1 MGLWAFFKRVFG
13 GAPESKPDDSTA
25 EIRDLVEQ
33 LRAQLKDGEV
43 RTRQFNEK
51 MASINIAKP
60 VERFK
65 MVPSVPPVDPREPW
79 NPDYDSRFRFHRDG
93 DHWIWDGAFA
103 NKHSK
108 KHGRVPT
115 IRVKNPDGTLGAET
129 TAARYAYE
137 RTFNVVMDR
146 GQGRVSRTCGV
157 ADCVNPA
164 HMALHIKD
172 SPDAHPAAPVEER
185 ENRPLPVQT
194 EIKLRPRTTMS
205 AVLREARQKI
215 TEESGGCLRWN
226 GAFTPPHSDGA
237 PRHAVMGFN
246 GKVFRIRRIMYMVA
260 HGLTFSTKS
269 MVPKYVTA
277 SCGNE
282 WCVAPR
288 HMRGWTQEEKDAA
301 AARARTGLK
310 WHKDDDGHGGQN
322 GDVPV
327 VRVPEGKHRPVTVI
341 AGVGVLDR
349 KKT

>member
-1 MGLWAFFKRVFG
+1 MGLWAFLKRVFG
-13 GAPESKPDDSTA
+13 GAPESKPDSNV
-25 EIRDLVEQ
+25 ELLEEFRDRLDRLQDFRE
-33 LRAQLKDGEV
+33 RME
-43 RTRQFNEK
+43 
-51 MASINIAKP
+51 SINIAKP
-60 VERFK
+60 IE
-65 MVPSVPPVDPREPW
+65 PPTHVPPSFEPFNLSQVGRIKTLPGWNADSDP
-79 NPDYDSRFRFHRDG
+79 RFRFHRDG

-115 IRVKNPDGTLGAET
+115 IRVRNPDGTLGDET

-137 RTFNVVMDR
+137 RTFNVVMGR

-164 HMALHIKD
+164 HMALRIKD
-172 SPDAHPAAPVEER
+172 SPDAHHAAHVEER
-185 ENRPLPVQT
+185 ENRTLPVQT

-205 AVLREARQKI
+205 AVIREARQKI

-226 GAFTPPHSDGA
+226 GAYTPPHSDGA

-260 HGLTFSTKS
+260 HCLTFSTKN

-277 SCGNE
+277 SCGND
-282 WCVAPR
+282 WCVAPK

-310 WHKDDDGHGGQN
+310 WHKDADGHGQN

-327 VRVPEGKHRPVTVI
+327 KHVPEGKHRPVTVI